1 MPASAY
7 EKKDFLGS
15 NAGRLDPPSECHF
28 QSPPG
33 EIGLSGTFEAPAGGL
48 EAAFQKLI
56 DQGHFQ
62 VESVGIFETVR
73 GVVLH
78 RSAGLSPQVSQKIKE
93 LSQLQEH
100 WDGRNAQPI
109 KMDALA
115 DATEVLI
122 RLAQRSDYREP
133 FLAPAFDGFLQIEW
147 HDQKRSFEIEAV
159 TQGWSLVGTLTG
171 TDGRRQYFVADCGR
185 AAFKELEEFYS
196 WFLGKELLWP
206 SK

>member
-1 MPASAY
+1 MQGPVAEGFLRVRPA
-7 EKKDFLGS
+7 
-15 NAGRLDPPSECHF
+15 R
-28 QSPPG
+28 
-33 EIGLSGTFEAPAGGL
+33 IFEAL
-48 EAAFQKLI
+48 
-56 DQGHFQ
+56 
-62 VESVGIFETVR
+62 R
-73 GVVLH
+73 GVVLR
-78 RSAGLSPQVSQKIKE
+78 RSAGLSPQASQRIKE
-93 LSQLQEH
+93 LSELEKH

-133 FLAPAFDGFLQIEW
+133 FLVPTFDGFVQIEW

-159 TQGWSLVGTLTG
+159 SQGWSLVGTSIGSEG
-171 TDGRRQYFVADCGR
+171 TRQYFVADCGR
-185 AAFKELEEFYS
+185 ADFDELEEFYS